1 MAMEKI
7 IASIHEVIIALFIG
21 YCNSMSYS
29 AKVSD
34 PAASLAMSP
43 KRISQVPNLLQ
54 AQKMDK

>member
-7 IASIHEVIIALFIG
+7 IASIHEVIIALFIR

-34 PAASLAMSP
+34 PPATLAMP
-43 KRISQVPNLLQ
+43 PEGISQDPNLLQ